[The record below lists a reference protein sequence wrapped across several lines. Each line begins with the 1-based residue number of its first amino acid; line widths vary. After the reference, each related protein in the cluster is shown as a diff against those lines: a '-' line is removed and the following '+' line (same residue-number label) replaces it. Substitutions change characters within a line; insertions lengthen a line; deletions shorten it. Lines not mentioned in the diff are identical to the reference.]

1 MPSEHVQDR
10 VSSLVPRVLL
20 WCWGQD
26 SPCSLFQDSQCLCGG
41 NEGAFFSPRWCG
53 EGVNHGVRG
62 KFPFAGASPLYLR
75 TSQQGWGVRG
85 EPLSVLFHQQAQA
98 VAHRPL
104 SASPVGFPSQRKPG
118 RVSALRLHASV
129 APEGGQQVGS
139 GRPTCCS
146 YPCAHLSLR
155 AGSSRW
161 QPQGLV
167 CRGHPSPQGT
177 EQQRQLFQNKIP
189 SLSMKGS
196 EKKENQTRQRVHF
209 RTHSF
214 IKNFISCLQCVRLSI
229 RTWACTWVPTCS
241 PATSPSPCRGTA
253 ALFALDSF

>member
-10 VSSLVPRVLL
+10 VSSLVPHVLL

-53 EGVNHGVRG
+53 EGGSRGVRG

-85 EPLSVLFHQQAQA
+85 EPLSVLFHQAGPGSGSQA
-98 VAHRPL
+98 PL
-104 SASPVGFPSQRKPG
+104 SISCGLPQPEEARAGFGSQTPC
-118 RVSALRLHASV
+118 SV

-139 GRPTCCS
+139 GRPTCCG

-167 CRGHPSPQGT
+167 CRGHHSPQGT
-177 EQQRQLFQNKIP
+177 EQQRQLFQNKMP

-214 IKNFISCLQCVRLSI
+214 IQKFYFMPTMCQAFHQDLGLHMGPHLQSCCLS
-229 RTWACTWVPTCS
+229 
-241 PATSPSPCRGTA
+241 
-253 ALFALDSF
+253 FAL